1 MEDSNGNVPNIK
13 FHYIKSKDFRV
24 IHGDGA
30 WGGMTPRGYI
40 TIGFYSERNPIPQE
54 LTHEVNADGQLGPIV
69 QRKTKEGI
77 VREMEVEV
85 IVDLDA
91 AKSLIQWL
99 QNHVNILSEHVSPK
113 GEQ

>member
-1 MEDSNGNVPNIK
+1 MDVSDGDKQNIT

-24 IHGDGA
+24 IHADGA

-54 LTHEVNADGQLGPIV
+54 LTHEIDANGQLGPILR
-69 QRKTKEGI
+69 RKTKEGI
-77 VREMEVEV
+77 VREVETEV
-85 IVDLDA
+85 IIDLEA

-99 QNHVNILSEHVSPK
+99 QNHVNILSEHVEQK
-113 GEQ
+113 GTQ